1 MNRYLKLFQSGLAA
15 ACGAVIMTTSG
26 AAFAQATPPAQK
38 SEQRDCSKAPE
49 ANKAQCEARNKA
61 DAKCSKL
68 EGDARRIC
76 QRDELPRDCS
86 KSENK
91 ARCEAEV
98 AAHKACRGDV
108 AKYRAC
114 MESKRPDAQKG

>member
-1 MNRYLKLFQSGLAA
+1 MKNFGKWIQAGAALGLALSMMTNTAAAQSGE
-15 ACGAVIMTTSG
+15 
-26 AAFAQATPPAQK
+26 PAKK
-38 SEQRDCSKAPE
+38 SEQRDCSKAP
-49 ANKAQCEARNKA
+49 ADMKAQCEARNKA
-61 DAKCSKL
+61 EAKCGKL

-76 QRDELPRDCS
+76 QRDELPRDCA

-108 AKYRAC
+108 KTYRAC
-114 MESKRPDAQKG
+114 MESKRPDAKK